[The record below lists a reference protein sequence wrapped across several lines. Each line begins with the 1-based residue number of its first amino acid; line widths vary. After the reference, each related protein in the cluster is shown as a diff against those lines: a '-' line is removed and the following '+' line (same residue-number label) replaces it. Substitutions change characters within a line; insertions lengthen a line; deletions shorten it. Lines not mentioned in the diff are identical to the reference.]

1 MPPSPHRI
9 LSGLLP
15 NCFSLAQC
23 TAEDGAV
30 KACCARR
37 VAATVAPSALCY
49 TLEVSMFHS
58 TDVTV
63 VTQAGEWRNEA
74 GQAGGCVKGQ
84 GGGWQAVN
92 SV

>member
-1 MPPSPHRI
+1 M
-9 LSGLLP
+9 P

-49 TLEVSMFHS
+49 TFEVSMFHS

-74 GQAGGCVKGQ
+74 GQAGG
-84 GGGWQAVN
+84 
-92 SV
+92 